1 MTHSTDPTR
10 STQKFD
16 VVVLGAGIVGALL
29 AHILSRCQLSVAL
42 IDAKA
47 DIMPSDTPKKIGDQR
62 AIALSRASLNI
73 LQGLGLWPLAEP
85 MGVAINRV
93 HVCQQGTFGQ
103 VRLSAQ
109 HAQVESLGHVLNIE
123 DLQRLIAQDLHQKV
137 QVYPEHRVTALIE
150 ADNQVTITAA
160 TPDQTEVDFSAPWV
174 IAADGAASNVSQ
186 LLAMKSEQKSYV
198 QVAIVS
204 NITVKRDHAHIAY
217 ERFTIEGPIALL
229 PIAPR
234 TFSLIWCMQEARAQA
249 LLEEGDQAFL
259 SILQTAFGYRAGRFI
274 ATTPRQTFPLNSIW
288 LPEIQEGRV
297 LFFGNAAH
305 TLHPIAGQGFNLCVR
320 EAATLMEALQQQQKT
335 AGDWRDLAF
344 LAFAVEKMQADAT
357 STRHT
362 VDQLVTGFSNA
373 YCGWSILRALG
384 LAVAE
389 RSPSLKQKLQQRMMG
404 YRIPASRLARGLK
417 S

>member
-1 MTHSTDPTR
+1 MTHSTDPAR

-174 IAADGAASNVSQ
+174 IAADALPSNV
-186 LLAMKSEQKSYV
+186 Y
-198 QVAIVS
+198 
-204 NITVKRDHAHIAY
+204 
-217 ERFTIEGPIALL
+217 
-229 PIAPR
+229 
-234 TFSLIWCMQEARAQA
+234 
-249 LLEEGDQAFL
+249 
-259 SILQTAFGYRAGRFI
+259 
-274 ATTPRQTFPLNSIW
+274 
-288 LPEIQEGRV
+288 
-297 LFFGNAAH
+297 
-305 TLHPIAGQGFNLCVR
+305 
-320 EAATLMEALQQQQKT
+320 
-335 AGDWRDLAF
+335 
-344 LAFAVEKMQADAT
+344 
-357 STRHT
+357 
-362 VDQLVTGFSNA
+362 
-373 YCGWSILRALG
+373 
-384 LAVAE
+384 
-389 RSPSLKQKLQQRMMG
+389 
-404 YRIPASRLARGLK
+404 
-417 S
+417 